1 MHINRRIQNMALL
14 AVAAFLAPTARGE
27 TGNSSY
33 EFLNIPTSTQAY
45 GLGGTAIALIND
57 DVALADQNPALLGP
71 EIESQVTVGYMHYM
85 GSGNFAGVRFGMAA
99 GEHSAWAA
107 GIRYLNFGSLTQYD
121 PSGVS
126 GGTFTPS
133 DIVFEGSYSHDI
145 TDRWRGGVNL
155 GMIYSHYDIYTAFA
169 ISVDLGVNYYDEEHD
184 LSLSMVL
191 RNAGGQVKRFETAYN
206 RLPFDVQLGY
216 MQGLGH
222 TPFSLAITA
231 RNLTHWNLPYYVHSN
246 DTSDGGSQELK
257 STFISNFF
265 RHLTFGLRY
274 QPSDKLW
281 LSLGYDNK
289 TATDMST
296 YNRSFFSGFSI
307 GAGLRVRGFGVGV
320 AFAQPHKSAST
331 LMLNL
336 NCNFGELMN

>member
-14 AVAAFLAPTARGE
+14 AVAAFMAGEARGE
-27 TGNSSY
+27 MGNSSY

-222 TPFSLAITA
+222 TPFSLAITV

>member
-14 AVAAFLAPTARGE
+14 AVAAFMAATARGE

-191 RNAGGQVKRFETAYN
+191 RDR
-206 RLPFDVQLGY
+206 
-216 MQGLGH
+216 
-222 TPFSLAITA
+222 
-231 RNLTHWNLPYYVHSN
+231 
-246 DTSDGGSQELK
+246 K
-257 STFISNFF
+257 S
-265 RHLTFGLRY
+265 
-274 QPSDKLW
+274 
-281 LSLGYDNK
+281 
-289 TATDMST
+289 
-296 YNRSFFSGFSI
+296 
-307 GAGLRVRGFGVGV
+307 VV
-320 AFAQPHKSAST
+320 
-331 LMLNL
+331 
-336 NCNFGELMN
+336 